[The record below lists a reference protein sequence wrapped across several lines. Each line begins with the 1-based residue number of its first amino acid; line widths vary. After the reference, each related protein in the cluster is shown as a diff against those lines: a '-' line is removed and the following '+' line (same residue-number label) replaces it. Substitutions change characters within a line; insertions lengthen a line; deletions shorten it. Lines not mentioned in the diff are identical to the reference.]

1 MPGLHFNPRS
11 PCGERQILNWNLS
24 KMKIFQSTLP
34 LRGATQCPDCLL
46 RHLWDF
52 NPRSPCGERPWVIS
66 STTLLFRISIHAPLA
81 GSDCSCFPLRVVT
94 EISIHAP
101 LAGSD
106 HPAHLEII
114 IGHDFNPRSPCGERR
129 WITEALR
136 PPIKFQSTLPLRGAT
151 GRIKTFF
158 SRWGISI
165 HAPLA
170 GSDVNR

>member
-1 MPGLHFNPRS
+1 MRGATRLLLTCFSTGL
-11 PCGERQILNWNLS
+11 
-24 KMKIFQSTLP
+24 FQSTLP
-34 LRGATQCPDCLL
+34 LRGAT
-46 RHLWDF
+46 R
-52 NPRSPCGERPWVIS
+52 GEDVLHRC
-66 STTLLFRISIHAPLA
+66 FRISIHAPLA
-81 GSDCSCFPLRVVT
+81 GSDPKKNVLTRNT
-94 EISIHAP
+94 KISIHAP

-170 GSDVNR
+170 GSDK